1 MTALDERAPAPAA
14 APNPTRPLIGRIVQ
28 VVAAVAA
35 VAAIVLGVLWATSL
49 SSGSGYLAA
58 ERDEVLSTA
67 QQAAVT
73 LNTLDYRS
81 APAGMDAWMA
91 VSTGLVLEEFKKN
104 RDAYIKVVTD
114 SKRITSARATDPAV
128 TELDDRIG
136 VARVMV
142 GVDVTVTPDGQP
154 PVLTRQRLQMEL
166 TRTPDGWKVGKLA
179 PLRNPGAAAN

>member
-1 MTALDERAPAPAA
+1 
-14 APNPTRPLIGRIVQ
+14 
-28 VVAAVAA
+28 
-35 VAAIVLGVLWATSL
+35 
-49 SSGSGYLAA
+49 
-58 ERDEVLSTA
+58 
-67 QQAAVT
+67 
-73 LNTLDYRS
+73 
-81 APAGMDAWMA
+81 MA

-104 RDAYIKVVTD
+104 RDAYIKVVNH

-154 PVLTRQRLQMEL
+154 PVLTRQRLQLEL